1 VRLSLR
7 LPCSESSAQGGRHHR
22 PIRMMLC
29 SRRPSSLRVMSG
41 TPESRAYR
49 VVIADDTYL
58 IREGLRQVLEGED
71 GVDIVAY
78 ASSLPTLLREVS
90 EQRPDVVIT
99 DIRMPPTNTDEG
111 ILAAAELQESDPPVG
126 VVVISNYVS
135 PHYVLRL
142 FEHGS
147 AGTAYLLKEN
157 IGHRERLMEAIRAV
171 ASGGSVVD
179 PAVVDVLV
187 EARLRARNSRLTD
200 LTTREREV
208 LARVAQGKSNAA
220 IATELF
226 LTKRAIE
233 KNINS
238 IFSKLNLVNDTEISQ
253 RVAATLLYLADTPA
267 SAPETV
273 SA

>member
-1 VRLSLR
+1 
-7 LPCSESSAQGGRHHR
+7 
-22 PIRMMLC
+22 
-29 SRRPSSLRVMSG
+29 MSG
-41 TPESRAYR
+41 TPEPRVYR
-49 VVIADDTYL
+49 VVVADDSYL
-58 IREGLRQVLEGED
+58 IREGLRQVLDGED
-71 GVDIVAY
+71 DVQIVAY
-78 ASSLPTLLREVS
+78 ASSLPALLREVS

-111 ILAAAELQESDPPVG
+111 IQAAVELHALDPPVG
-126 VVVISNYVS
+126 VVVISHYVS
-135 PHYVLRL
+135 PQYVLRL

-147 AGTAYLLKEN
+147 AGTAYLLKEH
-157 IGHRERLMEAIRAV
+157 IAHRGRLLEAIREV

-187 EARLRARNSRLTD
+187 EARVRARNSPLSNLTP
-200 LTTREREV
+200 REREV

-238 IFSKLNLVNDTEISQ
+238 IFSKLNLDNDTDVSR
-253 RVAATLLYLADTPA
+253 RVAATLLYLTETPA
-267 SAPETV
+267 AAPESV
-273 SA
+273 SS

>member
-1 VRLSLR
+1 
-7 LPCSESSAQGGRHHR
+7 
-22 PIRMMLC
+22 M
-29 SRRPSSLRVMSG
+29 SR
-41 TPESRAYR
+41 TPEPRVYR

-58 IREGLRQVLEGED
+58 IREGLRQVLEGEKT
-71 GVDIVAY
+71 VDVVAY
-78 ASSLPTLLREVS
+78 ASSLPALLREVA

-99 DIRMPPTNTDEG
+99 DIRMPPSNTDEG
-111 ILAAAELQESDPPVG
+111 IQAAAELQERDPPVG

-157 IGHRERLMEAIRAV
+157 IGHRERLMEAIEQV

-187 EARLRARNSRLTD
+187 EARIRARNSPLHELTP
-200 LTTREREV
+200 REREV

-220 IATELF
+220 IASELF

-238 IFSKLNLVNDTEISQ
+238 IFSKLNLHNDTEISR

-267 SAPETV
+267 SAREAISTEP
-273 SA
+273 A

>member
-1 VRLSLR
+1 MLPGRGWNRLS
-7 LPCSESSAQGGRHHR
+7 S
-22 PIRMMLC
+22 
-29 SRRPSSLRVMSG
+29 VVSG
-41 TPESRAYR
+41 TPDPRVYR

-58 IREGLRQVLEGED
+58 IREGLRQVLEGDDAVE
-71 GVDIVAY
+71 VVAY
-78 ASSLPTLLREVS
+78 ASSLPALLEEVAA
-90 EQRPDVVIT
+90 QRPDVVIT

-111 ILAAAELQESDPPVG
+111 IQAAAELHELDPALG
-126 VVVISNYVS
+126 VVVISHYVS

-147 AGTAYLLKEN
+147 AGTAYLLKEH
-157 IGHRERLMEAIRAV
+157 IGHRDRLLEAIRAV

-187 EARLRARNSRLTD
+187 EARMRARNSPLAGLTP
-200 LTTREREV
+200 REREV

-220 IATELF
+220 IAEELF

-238 IFSKLNLVNDTEISQ
+238 IFSKLDLINDTEVSR
-253 RVAATLLYLADTPA
+253 RVAATLLYLAELPAAPREPA
-267 SAPETV
+267 SL
-273 SA
+273 